1 MPGKKDY
8 IKISFKVHIQKR
20 LLLCNVKELY
30 NLKLKIQPLGLG
42 FLNLPA
48 HAQNGALLLEPQ
60 GHNQCLCSIHQNAI
74 LLCSATELKV
84 TYKDLINMIVCNSQN
99 KDCMIHP
106 CHECVGKDS
115 LKNYLVENILGL
127 EESDTEYWD
136 TEINFSM
143 WVGTDRANLITQS
156 LQVDEFV
163 DF

>member
-1 MPGKKDY
+1 MQCQRTLQ
-8 IKISFKVHIQKR
+8 FKVKNPTIGIGFSKFASSRPKRCVATGASGIQS
-20 LLLCNVKELY
+20 V
-30 NLKLKIQPLGLG
+30 
-42 FLNLPA
+42 
-48 HAQNGALLLEPQ
+48 
-60 GHNQCLCSIHQNAI
+60 CLCSIHQNAI

-106 CHECVGKDS
+106 CHECLGKDS

-136 TEINFSM
+136 TEINFSR